1 MTPGLT
7 SRVGSSPWAG
17 EDEQVRAD
25 ACWKLRVRRGW
36 RPGRKRRDRLVEV
49 VVTRD
54 EFRKATSAARAA
66 GSRLGLVPTMGAF
79 HEGHMSLLQAAASS
93 CDVVAA
99 SIFVNP
105 LQFSSA
111 ADLARYP
118 ANLELDMAMAQAAG
132 VGLLFAPSVS
142 EMYPRGEP
150 ETRVEPGGLADRLEG
165 ASRPGH
171 FAGVATVVTKLLSLS
186 GRCGAYFGEKDFQQL
201 AVVRRL
207 VADLDLDVEIVGCPT
222 VREPDGLACSS
233 RNRLLGPDDRR
244 AAGVLFKAL
253 GAGRAAL
260 VTGARHSA
268 EVEAAM
274 VAVVAA
280 EPRARL
286 DYAVVVDPVTFES
299 PAPLSGGL
307 RLLIAAQVGPVRL
320 IDNLGVE
327 T

>member
-1 MTPGLT
+1 M
-7 SRVGSSPWAG
+7 
-17 EDEQVRAD
+17 
-25 ACWKLRVRRGW
+25 
-36 RPGRKRRDRLVEV
+36 EV
-49 VVTRD
+49 IAARD
-54 EFRKATSAARAA
+54 EFRKATSAVRAA
-66 GSRLGLVPTMGAF
+66 GSRLGFVPTMGAF
-79 HEGHMSLLQAAASS
+79 HEGHMSLLRAAASS

-111 ADLARYP
+111 SDLARYP
-118 ANLELDMAMAQAAG
+118 ADLERDLAMAQAAR

-142 EMYPRGEP
+142 EMYPGGEP
-150 ETRVEPGGLADRLEG
+150 ETRVEPGALADRLEG

-171 FAGVATVVTKLLSLS
+171 FAGVATVVTKLLSL
-186 GRCGAYFGEKDFQQL
+186 CGGCRAFFGEKDFQQL
-201 AVVRRL
+201 AVVRQL
-207 VADLDLDVEIVGCPT
+207 VADLDLDAEIVSCPT

-233 RNRLLGPDDRR
+233 RNRRLGADDRR
-244 AAGVLFKAL
+244 AAAVLSKAL

-268 EVEAAM
+268 EVEATMA
-274 VAVVAA
+274 AVVAA

-299 PAPLSGGL
+299 PASLAGEL
-307 RLLIAAQVGPVRL
+307 RLLIAAHLGPVRL
-320 IDNLGVE
+320 IDNLGME